1 MTGRKTT
8 IDPALQVLVVDDDPA
23 IQTLY
28 RTYVEQRNCG
38 CDIAKSGREALLL
51 LMKQNFDV
59 LIVDLRMENMD
70 GLVFLQ
76 EALKIWPW
84 LAVVISS
91 GFITP
96 QVIEKAAQLGITR
109 VLKKSEKMDVLL
121 ENVFEAASDR
131 REVVGTVVEDDA
143 LRLMRAHMRMM
154 TRLTH
159 NHAETEV
166 LVDELS
172 QFGLL
177 LSEILSADLF
187 GVLMYRDDEHNLLLS
202 ARSPLNADFSNQI
215 AEEMITRFNSL
226 AGQKVTLNDVHLKRK
241 GVHARAEAP
250 SVPGKIVSVPI
261 IMGSDISGL
270 LTLATTETASYS
282 PAEISLFYHAAN
294 HVSALFMTLQE
305 IHALA
310 AHDALT
316 GLFNRLRMTEEL
328 ARAWEISRR
337 YDSAMGIIIV
347 DLDHLKQV
355 NDSYGHAT
363 GDDVLCEFGE
373 IISGAARM
381 SDIVSRYGGDEFVII
396 LPRVQPRSALVLAE
410 RILKRT
416 RAHVFCESGLKLS
429 LTATIGIATTNVENL
444 VENAETL
451 LRRADEALY
460 KAKRAGRDQMAV
472 WDEESQKAENEKS

>member
-1 MTGRKTT
+1 VETTDMTDKKTT
-8 IDPALQVLVVDDDPA
+8 ITPALRVLVVDDDPA
-23 IQTLY
+23 IQALY
-28 RTYVEQRNCG
+28 KTYLVQRNCS

-70 GLVFLQ
+70 GMVFLQ

-96 QVIEKAAQLGITR
+96 EVTEKAGLLGITR
-109 VLKKSEKMDVLL
+109 ILKKSEKMDILL
-121 ENVFEAASDR
+121 QNVFDAADER
-131 REVVGTVVEDDA
+131 REAVGSVVEDDA
-143 LRLMRAHMRMM
+143 VRLMRAHMRMM
-154 TRLTH
+154 TRLTQ

-166 LVDELS
+166 LVEELC
-172 QFGLL
+172 QFGLM

-187 GVLMYRDDEHNLLLS
+187 GVLMYRDDDEHDLLLLS
-202 ARSPLNADFSNQI
+202 RSPLNADFSSQI
-215 AEEMITRFNSL
+215 TKEMITRFNVL
-226 AGQKVTLNDVHLKRK
+226 AGRSVTLDDVNVKRK
-241 GVHARAEAP
+241 GVHTRQEAP
-250 SVPGKIVSVPI
+250 AIPGKIVSVPL
-261 IMGSDISGL
+261 IMGSDISGV
-270 LTLATTETASYS
+270 LTLATTATTAYT

-316 GLFNRLRMTEEL
+316 GLFNRLRMNEEL
-328 ARAWEISRR
+328 ARTWELSSR
-337 YDSAMGIIIV
+337 YESAMGVIII
-347 DLDHLKQV
+347 DLDHLKKV

-363 GDDVLCEFGE
+363 GDDVLCEFAE
-373 IISGAARM
+373 ILLGASRM

-396 LPRVQPRSALVLAE
+396 LPRVQPRSVIVLAE
-410 RILKRT
+410 RILKHT
-416 RAHVFCESGLKLS
+416 RAHTFCEKSLKLS
-429 LTATIGIATTNVENL
+429 LTATIGIATTIGESQ
-444 VENAETL
+444 AESGEAL

-460 KAKRAGRDQMAV
+460 TAKRAGRDQFQV
-472 WDEESQKAENEKS
+472 WEG